1 MKNDVK
7 KHKVSNLGKTW
18 IFDLDGTIVRHNGYK
33 TDGYDTLL
41 EGAKEF
47 LDGIPMQDVII
58 IVTSRKEDS
67 RQITIDFL
75 RRMQIR
81 YDHILFGMPYG
92 ERILVNDKK
101 ISGLKTAIA
110 VNTDRDIF
118 MNDIFEIDDSI

>member
-1 MKNDVK
+1 MKNDAK

-47 LDGIPMQDVII
+47 LDSIPMQDVII

-67 RQITIDFL
+67 RQITMDFL

-92 ERILVNDKK
+92 ERILINDKK

>member
-67 RQITIDFL
+67 RQITMDFL
-75 RRMQIR
+75 KRMQIR

-118 MNDIFEIDDSI
+118 MNDMFEIDDSI